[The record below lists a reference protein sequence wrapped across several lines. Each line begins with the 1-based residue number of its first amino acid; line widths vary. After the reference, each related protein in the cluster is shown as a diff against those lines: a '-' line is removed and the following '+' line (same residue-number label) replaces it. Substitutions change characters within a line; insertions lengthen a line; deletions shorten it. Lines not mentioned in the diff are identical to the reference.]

1 MLFLGLIAS
10 CCCFFLYSVIVDRL
24 GAITASNYNYLSPL
38 FTVVIAAMFLS
49 EPMTVMAYV
58 GCALILLGVYVANT
72 TGFLP
77 KRKK

>member
-1 MLFLGLIAS
+1 M
-10 CCCFFLYSVIVDRL
+10 
-24 GAITASNYNYLSPL
+24 
-38 FTVVIAAMFLS
+38 VIAAMFLS